1 MSHLEHQEATLSR
14 PDPSIPVLQFHTPNG
29 GEMCT
34 YLFTA
39 LCSALVVRDCV
50 IKIVFVLTPDTLGT
64 LVFKFG
70 VLAKRF

>member
-14 PDPSIPVLQFHTPNG
+14 PDPSIPVLQFHTPKM
-29 GEMCT
+29 EVCT

-64 LVFKFG
+64 LAFKFG